1 MTDDSI
7 LKKANSKKSL
17 SEEIATRKR
26 ALNFYS
32 LANILPD
39 PDIVLRKQGKD
50 IRIYKELLCD
60 PHVFAC
66 TQSRKAGVLSLDWEI
81 NRGLD
86 KDKNAEAIEE
96 LLKKL
101 DIHKLI
107 NDIRSAL
114 DKALSE
120 GKTFKEF
127 QKELKPTLQKKGWWG
142 EQIVV
147 DTQGNAEKVQLGSM
161 YRLKTIY
168 AVNMQTS
175 YMTGRYKTQMDNVDN
190 RPYWEYVAVL
200 DNRTRP
206 EHAQLHGLIYRYDD
220 PFWASFYPP
229 NGWRCRCRV
238 NALSD
243 YNLKK
248 KDAKPGNSTGT
259 LSQEMRLVSKKS
271 GEYKPVTVYTDPLT
285 GKKIA
290 PDVGWSHNPASGL
303 NDI

>member
-1 MTDDSI
+1 MAVCSNPFLATMIQVRANLETYNGTGRIKEVPATAFLIGTFKEFPLGNIKPQENAEYETTMSVTYAKLVVDGVEIFEIDVLENIYKVGMVDMREDI
-7 LKKANSKKSL
+7 LK
-17 SEEIATRKR
+17 
-26 ALNFYS
+26 
-32 LANILPD
+32 
-39 PDIVLRKQGKD
+39 
-50 IRIYKELLCD
+50 
-60 PHVFAC
+60 
-66 TQSRKAGVLSLDWEI
+66 
-81 NRGLD
+81 
-86 KDKNAEAIEE
+86 
-96 LLKKL
+96 
-101 DIHKLI
+101 
-107 NDIRSAL
+107 DIRSAL

>member
-1 MTDDSI
+1 MVVELKGLFKLAPAAAIKYFRRKGQTFTWDWYELWQDAHKKTFTVAKVMREDI
-7 LKKANSKKSL
+7 LK
-17 SEEIATRKR
+17 
-26 ALNFYS
+26 
-32 LANILPD
+32 
-39 PDIVLRKQGKD
+39 
-50 IRIYKELLCD
+50 
-60 PHVFAC
+60 
-66 TQSRKAGVLSLDWEI
+66 
-81 NRGLD
+81 
-86 KDKNAEAIEE
+86 
-96 LLKKL
+96 
-101 DIHKLI
+101 
-107 NDIRSAL
+107 DIRSAL

-120 GKTFKEF
+120 GKTFREF

-142 EQIVV
+142 EQIIV